1 MVCIISSSSTLSC
14 HYPELR
20 NKLNISFSVNGE
32 NFDDVTVPTRQ
43 HLADYL
49 RSQGLTGTHLG
60 GEQGAC
66 GACTIE
72 MDGKAVRSCLVLASQ
87 ANGSSITTVE
97 GFDDEVMQKVKNNF
111 LKHNAFQCGFCSPG
125 MLMTTKEI
133 ISSKKKLSRD
143 EIRSEISGNY
153 CRCTGYQSIVDAIE
167 ESINEIN

>member
-1 MVCIISSSSTLSC
+1 MSAKNSV
-14 HYPELR
+14 
-20 NKLNISFSVNGE
+20 NISFSLNGE

-60 GEQGAC
+60 CEQGAC

-72 MDGKAVRSCLVLASQ
+72 MDGKAVRSCLILASQ

-97 GFDDEVMQKVKNNF
+97 GFDDEVMEKVKNNF

-167 ESINEIN
+167 ETINEIN

>member
-1 MVCIISSSSTLSC
+1 MSIKNSV
-14 HYPELR
+14 
-20 NKLNISFSVNGE
+20 NISLSVNGE
-32 NFDDVTVPTRQ
+32 SFDDISVPARQ
-43 HLADYL
+43 HLADFL

-60 GEQGAC
+60 CEQGAC

-72 MDGKAVRSCLVLASQ
+72 MDGKAVRSCLILASQ

-97 GFDDEVMQKVKNNF
+97 GFDDEVMEKVKNNF

>member
-1 MVCIISSSSTLSC
+1 MSAKNSV
-14 HYPELR
+14 
-20 NKLNISFSVNGE
+20 NISFSVNGE
-32 NFDDVTVPTRQ
+32 NFDEVTVPTRQ

-60 GEQGAC
+60 CEQGAC

-72 MDGKAVRSCLVLASQ
+72 MDGKAVRSCLILASQ

-97 GFDDEVMQKVKNNF
+97 GFDDEVMEKVKNNF

-143 EIRSEISGNY
+143 EIRAEISGNY

>member
-1 MVCIISSSSTLSC
+1 MSAKNSV
-14 HYPELR
+14 
-20 NKLNISFSVNGE
+20 NISFSVNGE

-60 GEQGAC
+60 CEQGAC

-72 MDGKAVRSCLVLASQ
+72 MDGKAVRSCLILASQ
-87 ANGSSITTVE
+87 ANGSSMTTVE
-97 GFDDEVMQKVKNNF
+97 GFDDEVMEKVKNNF

>member
-1 MVCIISSSSTLSC
+1 MSAKNSV
-14 HYPELR
+14 
-20 NKLNISFSVNGE
+20 NISFSVNGE
-32 NFDDVTVPTRQ
+32 NFEDVTVPTRQ

-60 GEQGAC
+60 CEQGAC

-72 MDGKAVRSCLVLASQ
+72 MDGKAVRSCLILASQ

-97 GFDDEVMQKVKNNF
+97 GFDDEVMEKVKNNF

-143 EIRSEISGNY
+143 EIRAEISGNY

>member
-1 MVCIISSSSTLSC
+1 MSAKNSV
-14 HYPELR
+14 
-20 NKLNISFSVNGE
+20 NISFSVNGE

-60 GEQGAC
+60 CEQGAC

-72 MDGKAVRSCLVLASQ
+72 MDGVAVRSCLILASQ

-97 GFDDEVMQKVKNNF
+97 GFDDEIMEKVKNNF

-143 EIRSEISGNY
+143 EIRAEISGNY

>member
-1 MVCIISSSSTLSC
+1 MSIKNSI
-14 HYPELR
+14 
-20 NKLNISFSVNGE
+20 NISFSVNGE
-32 NFDDVTVPTRQ
+32 RFDNVTVPARQ

-60 GEQGAC
+60 CEQGAC

-72 MDGKAVRSCLVLASQ
+72 MDGKAVRSCLILASQ

-97 GFDDEVMQKVKNNF
+97 GFDDDVMEKVKNNF

-125 MLMTTKEI
+125 MLMTIKEI

>member
-1 MVCIISSSSTLSC
+1 MSAKNSV
-14 HYPELR
+14 
-20 NKLNISFSVNGE
+20 NISFSVNGE

-60 GEQGAC
+60 CEQGAC

-72 MDGKAVRSCLVLASQ
+72 MDGKAVRSCLILASQ

-97 GFDDEVMQKVKNNF
+97 GFDDEVMEKVKNNF

-143 EIRSEISGNY
+143 EIRAEISGNY

>member
-1 MVCIISSSSTLSC
+1 MSAKNSV
-14 HYPELR
+14 
-20 NKLNISFSVNGE
+20 NISFSVNGE

-43 HLADYL
+43 HLADFL

-60 GEQGAC
+60 CEQGAC

-72 MDGKAVRSCLVLASQ
+72 MDGKAVRSCLILASQ

-97 GFDDEVMQKVKNNF
+97 GFDDEVMEKVKNNF

-143 EIRSEISGNY
+143 EIRAEISGNY

>member
-1 MVCIISSSSTLSC
+1 MSIKNSV
-14 HYPELR
+14 
-20 NKLNISFSVNGE
+20 NISLSVNGE
-32 NFDDVTVPTRQ
+32 SLDNITVPTRQ
-43 HLADYL
+43 HLADFL

-60 GEQGAC
+60 CEQGAC

-72 MDGKAVRSCLVLASQ
+72 MDGKAVRSCLILASQ

-97 GFDDEVMQKVKNNF
+97 GFNDEVMEKVKNNF

>member
-1 MVCIISSSSTLSC
+1 MSAKNSV
-14 HYPELR
+14 
-20 NKLNISFSVNGE
+20 NISFSVNGE

-60 GEQGAC
+60 CEQGAC

-72 MDGKAVRSCLVLASQ
+72 MDGVAVRSCLVLASQ

-133 ISSKKKLSRD
+133 ISSKKKISRD

>member
-1 MVCIISSSSTLSC
+1 MSIKNSV
-14 HYPELR
+14 
-20 NKLNISFSVNGE
+20 NISLSVNGE
-32 NFDDVTVPTRQ
+32 SFDNVTVPTRQ
-43 HLADYL
+43 HLADFL

-60 GEQGAC
+60 CEQGAC

-72 MDGKAVRSCLVLASQ
+72 MDGKAVRSCLILASQ

-97 GFDDEVMQKVKNNF
+97 GFDDDVMEKVKNNF

-125 MLMTTKEI
+125 MLTTTIEI

-143 EIRSEISGNY
+143 EIRAEISGNY

>member
-1 MVCIISSSSTLSC
+1 MSAKNSV
-14 HYPELR
+14 
-20 NKLNISFSVNGE
+20 NISFSVNGE

-60 GEQGAC
+60 CEQGAC

-72 MDGKAVRSCLVLASQ
+72 MDGVAVRSCLVLASQ

-143 EIRSEISGNY
+143 EIRAEISGNY